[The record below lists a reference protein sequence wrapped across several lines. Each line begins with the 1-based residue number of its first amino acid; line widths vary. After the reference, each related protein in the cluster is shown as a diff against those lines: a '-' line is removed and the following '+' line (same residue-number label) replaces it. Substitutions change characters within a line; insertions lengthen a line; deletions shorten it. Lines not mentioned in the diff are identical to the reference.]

1 MASFPQISKTMNS
14 RGVSE
19 VLNHLGRNPSGRL
32 KPLRPD
38 LEDRNFDQ
46 EEEKRPASNH
56 SSILSR
62 QASEP
67 IEKQYIPDDDNMSVH
82 STASRRSESRISGP
96 LNGLKNYPPSIK
108 AADKRAERISS
119 GLDGKAFLM
128 DIDNK
133 FDNQDK
139 LINHLIEQI
148 NSMSVKVDSVN
159 RNQKMIQD
167 TERDARMKIESN
179 FKMNSDESNFSL
191 SELMSKISTMDE
203 KLRRDDQIKNELRDR
218 VMVAEGNQR
227 ELMTFMSQTKKQDEA
242 ELKQLRNMLQEIHSD
257 DQVDK
262 SKNNEKSAAMFQ
274 EVVRIGTEQEKVI
287 ENLTGL
293 NANLEQQIATLDN
306 KVSLLE
312 QNSGNLQ
319 QKGEVSNNMMGEL
332 AEKIEKRLHNVEDV
346 IHMVNSEQRNE
357 KDKLSHHEITAL
369 KNNDEFRNM
378 LGHLQ
383 KDYGT
388 KLEVRMTELVSR
400 LLNEQDERMKNV
412 DDLKYTIDTKEKMI
426 NEKSKYEREEMR
438 NRYSAMDAI
447 TKAEFQRHNEAIAG
461 IQNNLEAQMRT
472 ISSWVKQEELN
483 RTQLEVNMRMEVS
496 KITEQLR
503 SEQEGFQRQQ
513 VQINEKITDM
523 IRMETD
529 ARERSED
536 EKKSLIQNLIRGV
549 TEEVVGIKEDTDNE
563 IRKLTQE
570 VKDVA
575 NDNAERSHFLSRYV
589 DDEIYKVSEKV
600 AKPIDNLKM
609 LSTRL
614 TEQFKKHL
622 INHENIKKDI
632 YKRFDF
638 LEKHMPVYRSELYK
652 LIEKSEGRLLIKMKE
667 LKENLDNNL
676 MSNFKVFDDR
686 MDQFSELVD
695 K

>member
-1 MASFPQISKTMNS
+1 
-14 RGVSE
+14 
-19 VLNHLGRNPSGRL
+19 LGRNPSGRL

-262 SKNNEKSAAMFQ
+262 SKNNE
-274 EVVRIGTEQEKVI
+274 
-287 ENLTGL
+287 
-293 NANLEQQIATLDN
+293 
-306 KVSLLE
+306 
-312 QNSGNLQ
+312 
-319 QKGEVSNNMMGEL
+319 
-332 AEKIEKRLHNVEDV
+332 
-346 IHMVNSEQRNE
+346 
-357 KDKLSHHEITAL
+357 
-369 KNNDEFRNM
+369 
-378 LGHLQ
+378 
-383 KDYGT
+383 
-388 KLEVRMTELVSR
+388 
-400 LLNEQDERMKNV
+400 
-412 DDLKYTIDTKEKMI
+412 
-426 NEKSKYEREEMR
+426 
-438 NRYSAMDAI
+438 
-447 TKAEFQRHNEAIAG
+447 
-461 IQNNLEAQMRT
+461 
-472 ISSWVKQEELN
+472 
-483 RTQLEVNMRMEVS
+483 
-496 KITEQLR
+496 
-503 SEQEGFQRQQ
+503 
-513 VQINEKITDM
+513 
-523 IRMETD
+523 
-529 ARERSED
+529 
-536 EKKSLIQNLIRGV
+536 
-549 TEEVVGIKEDTDNE
+549 
-563 IRKLTQE
+563 
-570 VKDVA
+570 
-575 NDNAERSHFLSRYV
+575 
-589 DDEIYKVSEKV
+589 
-600 AKPIDNLKM
+600 
-609 LSTRL
+609 
-614 TEQFKKHL
+614 
-622 INHENIKKDI
+622 
-632 YKRFDF
+632 
-638 LEKHMPVYRSELYK
+638 
-652 LIEKSEGRLLIKMKE
+652 
-667 LKENLDNNL
+667 
-676 MSNFKVFDDR
+676 
-686 MDQFSELVD
+686 
-695 K
+695 